1 MMLRKKYQ
9 RTHINCELIFQLISL
24 LKPHTTLV
32 NYFWSKFQME
42 QMVVNLNKNK
52 KSKNLTHEIIMG
64 WRIMISK
71 HSTAYVGFDSLCSN
85 KSSGLYY
92 SEEKKK
98 KSVFLSYS
106 LKILNTKYMD
116 AMEQVFPP
124 SV

>member
-1 MMLRKKYQ
+1 
-9 RTHINCELIFQLISL
+9 
-24 LKPHTTLV
+24 
-32 NYFWSKFQME
+32 ME

-71 HSTAYVGFDSLCSN
+71 HSTTYVGFDSLCSN
-85 KSSGLYY
+85 KSSGLHY

-98 KSVFLSYS
+98 KSVFLRYS